1 MNLLGAN
8 KKARHAKNANLALK
22 KNADFR
28 ICKYGKQHSHCWGRR
43 FNPCT
48 AHHFL
53 KNQGAGLD
61 SMERLSGS
69 YGYEAA
75 PKPAFGK
82 YSSGPDQA
90 IRRWGNSTVGGR

>member
-1 MNLLGAN
+1 MMNTPIGIGLYIL
-8 KKARHAKNANLALK
+8 
-22 KNADFR
+22 
-28 ICKYGKQHSHCWGRR
+28 I
-43 FNPCT
+43 
-48 AHHFL
+48 
-53 KNQGAGLD
+53 GAGLD